1 MTDLFSAQ
9 KQPHTDT
16 ASHETIFTV
25 AEYISLINTAIKPLK
40 ATIQG
45 EIGKIKYYPK
55 AVYFS
60 LFDQDRSVINCMI
73 WNSRLQSIGV
83 ELEDGLE
90 VKIQGYPDV
99 WAGNGMLTFKADTI
113 IPIGEGALKLAYERL
128 KVELEKEGYF
138 RKERKRALPQLVSRI
153 GLITSS
159 SGVVI
164 KDFLTGLGN
173 HGLSVSFCDVRV
185 EGINAIENI
194 VTAVQWF

>member
-1 MTDLFSAQ
+1 MSDIRHLPV
-9 KQPHTDT
+9 QPH
-16 ASHETIFTV
+16 ANIALQETIFTV
-25 AEYISLINTAIKPLK
+25 AEYILLINTTIKPLK

-113 IPIGEGALKLAYERL
+113 IPIGEGALKLAY
-128 KVELEKEGYF
+128 
-138 RKERKRALPQLVSRI
+138 
-153 GLITSS
+153 
-159 SGVVI
+159 
-164 KDFLTGLGN
+164 
-173 HGLSVSFCDVRV
+173 
-185 EGINAIENI
+185 
-194 VTAVQWF
+194 

>member
-60 LFDQDRSVINCMI
+60 LFDKDRSVINGMI
-73 WNSRLQSIGV
+73 WNSRLQSLGV
-83 ELEDGLE
+83 ELQDGLE
-90 VKIQGYPDV
+90 VKVQGYPDV
-99 WAGNGMLTFKADTI
+99 WSGNGMLTFKADAI
-113 IPIGEGALKLAYERL
+113 IPIGEGALKLAFERL
-128 KVELEKEGYF
+128 KTELEQEGYF
-138 RKERKRALPQLVSRI
+138 RQERKRAFPAFVSCI

-159 SGVVI
+159 KGVVI
-164 KDFLTGLGN
+164 QDFKT
-173 HGLSVSFCDVRV
+173 
-185 EGINAIENI
+185 
-194 VTAVQWF
+194 